1 MISGPILSTSAG
13 IKSSSP
19 RWLRDLPVGQAAA
32 PHCLPTVTGV
42 LVAGNKDLVAAA
54 VIKDRV
60 TAIWSKEGSMQQLH
74 QGCHAGTGIMYDIK
88 VSEENVVTMAQDGTV
103 VVLVPCEGRWQVK
116 WVFSDENFFAS
127 ILDCHG
133 DWVARG
139 KSRRNKIFGDQISL
153 WHGGQKMK
161 DISVDD
167 LVSTEPH
174 LRDSTLDPGHLVDL
188 VLHPPYI
195 ILSLWQ
201 PPSSFNPG
209 HAILRV
215 CRLDTYDVVKTFGN
229 VTGELGQADRL
240 VIGQGVIGQI
250 IWKRSSHPGDESS
263 REVSFLR
270 VFQISDLVDEV
281 QRDNIDK
288 HCKPPCQKWIEL
300 KDPKPASISM
310 NLTSLVTARGMTLS
324 IADFWVKRG
333 KGEEELE
340 RERLATE
347 AERRKLEE
355 EARIEELMASRP
367 SYVQQDKRDGDSG
380 GWGGKWRGNKKRK
393 DDWRKGKRR

>member
-1 MISGPILSTSAG
+1 
-13 IKSSSP
+13 
-19 RWLRDLPVGQAAA
+19 
-32 PHCLPTVTGV
+32 
-42 LVAGNKDLVAAA
+42 
-54 VIKDRV
+54 
-60 TAIWSKEGSMQQLH
+60 
-74 QGCHAGTGIMYDIK
+74 
-88 VSEENVVTMAQDGTV
+88 
-103 VVLVPCEGRWQVK
+103 
-116 WVFSDENFFAS
+116 
-127 ILDCHG
+127 
-133 DWVARG
+133 
-139 KSRRNKIFGDQISL
+139 
-153 WHGGQKMK
+153 MK

-174 LRDSTLDPGHLVDL
+174 LRDSILDPGHLVDL

-215 CRLDTYDVVKTFGN
+215 CRLDTHDVVKTFGN

-240 VIGQGVIGQI
+240 IVGQGVIGQT

-367 SYVQQDKRDGDSG
+367 SYVQQEKRDGDSG